1 VNLVDHATSVA
12 FLRDRGMMNAAQP
25 GVFGA
30 TRSARTKVENAGF
43 DALGKSFFRGSTA
56 RGDPMT
62 RVARLKTAA
71 RQCALPWGEDDAK
84 VPTRPRLSAP
94 RAMR

>member
-1 VNLVDHATSVA
+1 
-12 FLRDRGMMNAAQP
+12 MMNTAQP

-30 TRSARTKVENAGF
+30 TRSARAKVENSGF
-43 DALGKSFFRGSTA
+43 DALGKSLFRGSSA
-56 RGDPMT
+56 AADPMT

-84 VPTRPRLSAP
+84 LPTRPRFSAP
-94 RAMR
+94 RAKR